1 MQTPQLQDE
10 QKQKE
15 HARPHRTQEVLQF
28 LQETHRAQRNEVIRG
43 EREQFVGATG
53 RKEGHYPFPQGSA
66 HGAEQSFV
74 ADQKRIGFV
83 YRRRRAGGCY
93 RLRAD
98 LGLRHGLCEAV
109 SYHLGLKG
117 IFVMDQKKAVSERH
131 PDRAWYVVHTY
142 SGYEKKVKA
151 TLDSKVAAQ
160 GLEDVIFDVVVPMR
174 DESEFKDGKRRI
186 VQKKIFPGYVLV
198 DMIVNNNSWFV
209 VRNTQ
214 GVTGFVGSE
223 KDPIPLSDEE
233 AKRILTEL
241 ADGRATDNTLDFSI
255 NDNVRIIDGIFE
267 NRLAVVKGIDAE
279 KQRLKVL
286 VEDMPVD
293 LDVSQVE
300 KI

>member
-1 MQTPQLQDE
+1 ME
-10 QKQKE
+10 QKQ
-15 HARPHRTQEVLQF
+15 
-28 LQETHRAQRNEVIRG
+28 
-43 EREQFVGATG
+43 
-53 RKEGHYPFPQGSA
+53 
-66 HGAEQSFV
+66 
-74 ADQKRIGFV
+74 
-83 YRRRRAGGCY
+83 
-93 RLRAD
+93 
-98 LGLRHGLCEAV
+98 
-109 SYHLGLKG
+109 
-117 IFVMDQKKAVSERH
+117 AVSERH
-131 PDRAWYVVHTY
+131 EGRAWYVVHTY

-151 TLDSKVAAQ
+151 TLDSKIAAQ
-160 GLEDVIFDVVVPMR
+160 GLENVIFDVVVPMR
-174 DESEFKDGKRRI
+174 AESEFKDGRRRL
-186 VQKKIFPGYVLV
+186 VQKKVFPGYVLV
-198 DMIVNNNSWFV
+198 DMIVDNNSWFV

-233 AKRILTEL
+233 AQRILTEL
-241 ADGRATDNTLDFSI
+241 VDGRATDNTLGFSI

>member
-1 MQTPQLQDE
+1 
-10 QKQKE
+10 
-15 HARPHRTQEVLQF
+15 
-28 LQETHRAQRNEVIRG
+28 
-43 EREQFVGATG
+43 
-53 RKEGHYPFPQGSA
+53 
-66 HGAEQSFV
+66 
-74 ADQKRIGFV
+74 
-83 YRRRRAGGCY
+83 
-93 RLRAD
+93 
-98 LGLRHGLCEAV
+98 
-109 SYHLGLKG
+109 
-117 IFVMDQKKAVSERH
+117 MDQKQAVSERH
-131 PDRAWYVVHTY
+131 EGRAWYVVHTY

-160 GLEDVIFDVVVPMR
+160 GLENVIFDVVVPMR
-174 DESEFKDGKRRI
+174 DESEFKDGKRRL
-186 VQKKIFPGYVLV
+186 VRKKIFPGYVLV
-198 DMIVNNNSWFV
+198 DMIVDNNSWFV
-209 VRNTQ
+209 VRNTE

-233 AKRILTEL
+233 ARQILTEL
-241 ADGRATDNTLDFSI
+241 VDGRATDNTLGFNI

>member
-1 MQTPQLQDE
+1 
-10 QKQKE
+10 
-15 HARPHRTQEVLQF
+15 
-28 LQETHRAQRNEVIRG
+28 
-43 EREQFVGATG
+43 
-53 RKEGHYPFPQGSA
+53 
-66 HGAEQSFV
+66 
-74 ADQKRIGFV
+74 
-83 YRRRRAGGCY
+83 
-93 RLRAD
+93 
-98 LGLRHGLCEAV
+98 
-109 SYHLGLKG
+109 
-117 IFVMDQKKAVSERH
+117 MDQKQAVSERH
-131 PDRAWYVVHTY
+131 EGRAWYVVHTY

-160 GLEDVIFDVVVPMR
+160 GLENVIFDVVVPMR
-174 DESEFKDGKRRI
+174 DESEFKDGKRRL
-186 VQKKIFPGYVLV
+186 VRKKIFPGYVLV
-198 DMIVNNNSWFV
+198 DMIVDNNSWFV
-209 VRNTQ
+209 VRNTE

-233 AKRILTEL
+233 ARQILTEL
-241 ADGRATDNTLDFSI
+241 VDGRATDNTLGFSI

>member
-1 MQTPQLQDE
+1 
-10 QKQKE
+10 
-15 HARPHRTQEVLQF
+15 
-28 LQETHRAQRNEVIRG
+28 
-43 EREQFVGATG
+43 
-53 RKEGHYPFPQGSA
+53 
-66 HGAEQSFV
+66 
-74 ADQKRIGFV
+74 
-83 YRRRRAGGCY
+83 
-93 RLRAD
+93 
-98 LGLRHGLCEAV
+98 
-109 SYHLGLKG
+109 
-117 IFVMDQKKAVSERH
+117 MDQKKAVSERH

-151 TLDSKVAAQ
+151 TLDSKIAAQ
-160 GLEDVIFDVVVPMR
+160 GLGDVIFDVVVPMR

-233 AKRILTEL
+233 AQRILTEL
-241 ADGRATDNTLDFSI
+241 VDGRATDNTLGFNI